1 MLSFG
6 RADRSALADWWWTVD
21 RVLLAAILALALF
34 GIVFSMAA
42 SPPVATRLGLDEFF
56 FVKRQAFF
64 LAVGLAGMIAISLA
78 SPRMLR
84 RLALAVL
91 VAGLAG
97 MVLVLFFG
105 AETKGAQR
113 WLEIMGFSVQPSEFV
128 KPAFVLLVAWL
139 FAEGK
144 RRPEIPGMAIAGGL
158 LAVVTGLL
166 LLQPDVGQTLLLAL
180 VWGAL
185 LFMAGMSWL
194 WVAGL
199 GILGVGGLVLAYFTV
214 PHVTARVDR
223 FLNPGSGD
231 SYQVDTA
238 LEAVMRGSWFGRGPG
253 EGTVKRVLPDSHTD
267 FVFAV
272 TAEEFGIIVCL
283 ALVAVF
289 AFIVLRVLYHAFREH
304 DLFIRFAASGLVI
317 MFGLQ
322 AVINMGVNLAL
333 LPAKGM
339 TLPLISA
346 GGSSTLS
353 ICYAL
358 GMVLGLTRR
367 RVGAEAMIGAGFPE
381 GARHWHA

>member
-1 MLSFG
+1 M
-6 RADRSALADWWWTVD
+6 
-21 RVLLAAILALALF
+21 LALF

-42 SPPVATRLGLDEFF
+42 SPPVAIRLGLEEFH
-56 FVKRQAFF
+56 FVKRQGFF
-64 LAVGLAGMIAISLA
+64 LAVGLAGMVAVSLA
-78 SPRMLR
+78 TPRIMR
-84 RLALAVL
+84 RLALGVL

-113 WLEIMGFSVQPSEFV
+113 WLEIAGFSVQPSEFI

-144 RRPEIPGMAIAGGL
+144 RRPEIPGAAIAGGL
-158 LAVVTGLL
+158 LAVVAGLL

-185 LFMAGMSWL
+185 LFMAGMSWF

-199 GILGVGGLVLAYFTV
+199 GVLGIGGLITAYFTV
-214 PHVTARVDR
+214 PHVTERVDR
-223 FLNPGSGD
+223 FLDPGSGD

-238 LEAVMRGSWFGRGPG
+238 LEAVTRGSWFGRGPG
-253 EGTVKRVLPDSHTD
+253 EGTVKQVLPDSHTD

-283 ALVAVF
+283 ALVAIF

-367 RVGAEAMIGAGFPE
+367 RVGAEAMLGAGIPE

>member
-1 MLSFG
+1 
-6 RADRSALADWWWTVD
+6 
-21 RVLLAAILALALF
+21 
-34 GIVFSMAA
+34 
-42 SPPVATRLGLDEFF
+42 
-56 FVKRQAFF
+56 
-64 LAVGLAGMIAISLA
+64 
-78 SPRMLR
+78 
-84 RLALAVL
+84 
-91 VAGLAG
+91 
-97 MVLVLFFG
+97 
-105 AETKGAQR
+105 
-113 WLEIMGFSVQPSEFV
+113 
-128 KPAFVLLVAWL
+128 
-139 FAEGK
+139 
-144 RRPEIPGMAIAGGL
+144 L
-158 LAVVTGLL
+158 LAVVAGLL

-185 LFMAGMSWL
+185 LFMAGMSWF

-199 GILGVGGLVLAYFTV
+199 GVLGIGGLITAYFTV
-214 PHVTARVDR
+214 PHVTERVDR
-223 FLNPGSGD
+223 FLDPGSGD

-238 LEAVMRGSWFGRGPG
+238 LEAVTRGSWFGRGPG
-253 EGTVKRVLPDSHTD
+253 EGTVKQVLPDSHTD

-283 ALVAVF
+283 ALVAIF

-367 RVGAEAMIGAGFPE
+367 RVGAEAMLGAGIPE